1 MPPWLERHRLLIDF
15 AVASLLRRKMRN
27 GGLLAV
33 YTLIVFVLASIMM
46 FGEAIRREAAAVL
59 SGAPEVTA
67 QAMLMGRHNFATRA
81 DIEKLGKLRG
91 VTHIEGRLW
100 GYHYDTASAANYTL
114 QVPLAEDTAHV
125 LTPGET
131 IVGEGVARVRKLVPG
146 GYLFLVSAEGKLLKL
161 KVKATLP
168 SASALVSSDLVLVSE
183 PDFRRFYG
191 LGPDVFTDI
200 AMRVANPR
208 EVSKAAEKAALRLPG
223 FRFVTRADML
233 RTYEALFSW
242 REGLLL
248 AVFAGALLAFVI
260 LAWDKASGLSAE
272 ERREIGILK
281 GVGWDTGD
289 VLAMKMWE
297 GALISVT
304 AFLAGTVLA
313 YGHVFLFSA
322 SLLEPVLK
330 GWSMLY
336 PQFPLTPSVDPLE
349 LSTLA
354 FFSIVPYMAAIVVPV
369 WRAASADPDAVMR

>member
-1 MPPWLERHRLLIDF
+1 MPPWFERHRLLVDF
-15 AVASLLRRKMRN
+15 AVASLLRRKTRN

-33 YTLIVFVLASIMM
+33 YTLIVFVLGSIML

-59 SGAPEVTA
+59 KGAPEVTA
-67 QAMLMGRHNFATRA
+67 QAMRMGRHDFATQA
-81 DIEKLGKLRG
+81 DIQKLGRLLG

-100 GYHYDTASAANYTL
+100 GYHFDTASAANYTL
-114 QVPLAEDTAHV
+114 QVPLAEDSAHA
-125 LTPGET
+125 LARGET
-131 IVGEGVARVRKLVPG
+131 IVGEGVARARKLVTG

-161 KVKATLP
+161 KVKEMLP
-168 SASALVSSDLVLVSE
+168 AASALVSSDLVLVSE
-183 PDFRRFYG
+183 ADFRSFYG

-200 AMRVANPR
+200 AMRVSNPQ
-208 EVSKAAEKAALRLPG
+208 EVSKAAEKASLRLPG

-281 GVGWDTGD
+281 GIGWDTGD
-289 VLAMKMWE
+289 VIAMKMWE
-297 GALISVT
+297 GGLISGT
-304 AFLAGTVLA
+304 AFLAGAVLA

-322 SLLEPVLK
+322 RLLEPVLK
-330 GWSMLY
+330 GWSTLY
-336 PQFPLTPSVDPLE
+336 PRFPLTPSVDALE

-354 FFSIVPYMAAIVVPV
+354 FFSIVPYMAAIVIPV

>member
-1 MPPWLERHRLLIDF
+1 MPPWIERHRLLIDL
-15 AVASLLRRKMRN
+15 AVASLSRRKTRN

-33 YTLIVFVLASIMM
+33 YTLIVFVLGSIMM

-59 SGAPEVTA
+59 KGAPEVTA
-67 QAMLMGRHNFATRA
+67 QAMRMGRHDFATRA
-81 DIEKLGKLRG
+81 DIEKLGKLLG
-91 VTHIEGRLW
+91 VKHIEGRLW
-100 GYHYDTASAANYTL
+100 GYHFDTASAANYTL
-114 QVPLAEDTAHV
+114 QVPLAEDSAHALV
-125 LTPGET
+125 PGET

-146 GYLFLVSAEGKLLKL
+146 GYLFLVSPEGKLLKL
-161 KVKATLP
+161 RVKEMLST
-168 SASALVSSDLVLVSE
+168 ASALVSSDLVLVSE
-183 PDFRRFYG
+183 ADFRSFYG
-191 LGPDVFTDI
+191 LGPDAFTDI
-200 AMRVANPR
+200 AMTVSNPQ
-208 EVSKAAEKAALRLPG
+208 EVSKVAEKASLRLPG

-248 AVFAGALLAFVI
+248 AVFSGALLAFVI

-281 GVGWDTGD
+281 GIGWDTGD
-289 VLAMKMWE
+289 VIAMKMWE
-297 GALISVT
+297 GGLISVT

-313 YGHVFLFSA
+313 YGHIFLFSA

-330 GWSMLY
+330 GWSTLY
-336 PQFPLTPSVDPLE
+336 PQFPLTPSVDALE

>member
-1 MPPWLERHRLLIDF
+1 MRSSLERHRLLIDF
-15 AVASLLRRKMRN
+15 AVASMLRRKMRN
-27 GGLLAV
+27 GGLLVV
-33 YTLIVFVLASIMM
+33 YTLIVFVLGSIMM

-67 QAMLMGRHNFATRA
+67 QAMRMGRHDFVMRA
-81 DIEKLGKLRG
+81 DIEKLGSLRG
-91 VTHIEGRLW
+91 VKHIEGRLW

-114 QVPLAEDTAHV
+114 QVPPAEDSGHA
-125 LTPGET
+125 LAPGET
-131 IVGEGVARVRKLVPG
+131 ITGEGVARLRKLTLD
-146 GYLFLVSAEGKLLKL
+146 GYLFLVSQEGKLLKL
-161 KVKATLP
+161 KVKAMLP
-168 SASALVSSDLVLVSE
+168 SESALVSSDLVLLNE
-183 PDFRRFYG
+183 ADFRTFYG

-200 AMRVANPR
+200 SLRVANPQ
-208 EVSKAAEKAALRLPG
+208 EVSKVVDKAALRLPS
-223 FRFVTRADML
+223 FRFVTRGDML

-281 GVGWDTGD
+281 GIGWDIGD
-289 VLAMKMWE
+289 VIAMKMWE
-297 GALISVT
+297 GGLISVT
-304 AFLAGTVLA
+304 AFLTGVVLA

-330 GWSMLY
+330 GWSVLY
-336 PQFPLTPSVDPLE
+336 PRFPLTPSVDALE

-354 FFSIVPYMAAIVVPV
+354 FFSIVPYIAAIVVPV
-369 WRAASADPDAVMR
+369 WRTASADPDAVMR